1 MNQQPRKWH
10 DLLDG
15 WTGWLIIL
23 LTDRQSKRVY
33 GDSLIGVHYWLT
45 KQANLSD
52 QWLAVIWFPAA
63 VSSPVLLSSHLTR
76 AVIFSAFDPFVWLVT
91 PPPPPPISP
100 LFFRGGLFPVA
111 LAEQLGDG
119 WLCWWEWNVEL
130 WEERR
135 SHWVNIMVFACNN
148 CSYLSFWNI
157 CFRCLMNISNV
168 PPLGGI
174 Q

>member
-76 AVIFSAFDPFVWLVT
+76 AVIFFCFWSIRLT
-91 PPPPPPISP
+91 SHPPPPPPQS
-100 LFFRGGLFPVA
+100 LHYFLEMGFFLWLLLSSWEMVGCVGGNEMLSYGRKEEA
-111 LAEQLGDG
+111 T
-119 WLCWWEWNVEL
+119 EWIL
-130 WEERR
+130 WSLR
-135 SHWVNIMVFACNN
+135 VIIAVTF
-148 CSYLSFWNI
+148 LSEIFV
-157 CFRCLMNISNV
+157 SDV
-168 PPLGGI
+168 
-174 Q
+174 